1 MSVPL
6 RVLIVDDE
14 AHARTNLRLALLAL
28 HDWKMVGECSS
39 AASARACLEDGGV
52 DLVLL
57 DIQMPLESGLELA
70 RDLSRLDLPPLLVF
84 VTAHRGH
91 ALDAFDVHALDY
103 IVKPVDELRLRLT
116 LERAS
121 LLLEQRA
128 CYAQALR
135 QFVDPAPGYWS
146 ELVVRSVGRIDRVA
160 LVDVQWIESTGN
172 YVELHLAQHAL
183 LHRSTLTELAR
194 YLDPKEFLRI
204 HRRILVRRSQMRGLR
219 QNDKGGHMMALQCGQ
234 NLPVSES
241 HLPAAKLALLGA
253 RNN

>member
-1 MSVPL
+1 MNTPL
-6 RVLIVDDE
+6 KALIVDDE
-14 AHARTNLRLALLAL
+14 EHARTNLRLALFSL

-39 AASARACLEDGGV
+39 AAAARACLANGGV

-57 DIQMPLESGLELA
+57 DVQMPLESGMELA
-70 RDLSRLDLPPLLVF
+70 RELSRLDLPPLVVF

-103 IVKPVDELRLRLT
+103 IIKPVDELRLRLT

-128 CYAQALR
+128 SYAQALR
-135 QFVDPAPGYWS
+135 QFVNPAPGYWS

-160 LVDVQWIESTGN
+160 LVDVQWMESTGN
-172 YVELHLAQHAL
+172 YVELHLPRRTL

-204 HRRILVRRSQMRGLR
+204 HRRLLVRRSQIKGLS
-219 QNDKGGHMMALQCGQ
+219 QTQKGGYVVALQCGE
-234 NLPVSES
+234 NLPVSDS
-241 HLPAAKLALLGA
+241 YLQAAKSALLG
-253 RNN
+253 